1 MVKRIE
7 LEASVSAQ
15 IPILFFLTVLFK
27 NGGKNME
34 LQNTKFNSFSNLITV
49 IVVAAGVVGH
59 ALIYGLFGIDIQD
72 VPVVTMIVLWVAIS
86 GIAYEVLRDFE
97 K

>member
-1 MVKRIE
+1 MGIRD
-7 LEASVSAQ
+7 EAIVSDSYF
-15 IPILFFLTVLFK
+15 LFMEER
-27 NGGKNME
+27 NME

-49 IVVAAGVVGH
+49 IIVAAGVVGQ
-59 ALIYGLFGIDIQD
+59 ALIYGLFGIEIQD
-72 VPVVTMIVLWVAIS
+72 VPIVTMIVLWVAIS